1 MRRVRLNQGG
11 VAHLLL
17 ALFVVIVLGV
27 VGYGAYYVSQQDNK
41 TVKTASQDE
50 DAQGAPQKL
59 ESNNDFEQAAQ
70 TLDADENDTSLDPA
84 QLDADLNSLL

>member
-1 MRRVRLNQGG
+1 MKRVRLSQGG

-27 VGYGAYYVSQQDNK
+27 VGYGAYYVSQKDNK
-41 TVKTASQDE
+41 TAKTVSQNE
-50 DAQGAPQKL
+50 DAQDAPQKL